1 MNKQKVIKT
10 KQAGV
15 KIAKPPVKPVRIEY
29 VLILIAY
36 TFVIVFTPNLNT
48 YDSLGPKFLSLSLL
62 NLVSWLI
69 IFSRSKVRSSNDIQF
84 FFFRNQVG
92 FIYLL
97 LMIIS
102 VMSFLKAYNVLE
114 SIIHFAKIFSVFT
127 TAYIISVILRT
138 DKRYLT
144 PLALAMVTL
153 LLVDSITVFYNISE
167 GILAGMGPRIGELKS
182 VYSNKNI
189 LSASI
194 FIKIPFALWLFT
206 FEKGYLKAYGILTVF
221 LAFMATLFMSTR
233 AFYLGAIFL
242 FITYLIFSVIKY
254 NRHGD
259 QRRLYL
265 TIVITV
271 VTMALGFLLFNTTLK
286 YLYPSDGAAGANL
299 GFVSRLKT
307 ITEGAGGFSGKL
319 RLDSWERTVKLIR
332 EEPVLGVGLGNWKI
346 DVLKYENQVSVDYIY
361 MYKNHNDFLEV
372 TAETGILGGLL
383 FLGIFFVVIYNF
395 LRAFFRRNA
404 TEISYSYLFLPAF
417 GLFCY
422 AFDAFFN
429 FPADR
434 PEITALFAI
443 YTGAGVAFSDEFRF
457 MGSGFF
463 EKIRGN
469 ATSRLVS
476 MSLFLALMAISS
488 WVLYQNFISLQLQ
501 RKFAEDRA
509 KGSLTL
515 PSSMFLEGFPA
526 IPDLNVQGEPI
537 AVHKARYLISEKKYR
552 DAITILLKDDSS
564 PYDTRPEFFLANCYN
579 ELGMTDSAIYY
590 FEKVFRMK
598 PMFYNSTRNYCLL
611 LQSRGRPV
619 EASRAMDRYLNKDKA
634 NAEAWLIA
642 YELYEKRGSI
652 DSAVMVLDS
661 AMRYLPGNT
670 QISNLRA
677 GIEYRKKIA
686 PFQQLYS
693 KALENYY
700 AKNYAAAAKLF
711 TEFIALE
718 PGVPEPYD
726 FRAFCYYFLNE
737 DKKGIADIDKYF
749 TFGLPK
755 PNLLNLRGVFNQ
767 RLGNKEAM
775 CRDFD
780 AARQAGD
787 KDGESNYNKFCVN
800 QKK

>member
-15 KIAKPPVKPVRIEY
+15 KIAKPSAQPARIDY
-29 VLILIAY
+29 VLILLAY
-36 TFVIVFTPNLNT
+36 TFVTVFTPNLNT

-62 NLVSWLI
+62 NILAWLLL
-69 IFSRSKVRSSNDIQF
+69 FSRKEVRNSSEKQF
-84 FFFRNQVG
+84 FFFRNRVG
-92 FIYLL
+92 FIYLVFMLVSL
-97 LMIIS
+97 L
-102 VMSFLKAYNVLE
+102 SFLKAYNILE
-114 SIIHFAKIFSVFT
+114 SVLHFTKIFSVFT
-127 TAYIISVILRT
+127 AAYLVSIILRS
-138 DKRYLT
+138 DRRYLT
-144 PLALAMVTL
+144 HLSLAMVTL
-153 LLVDSITVFYNISE
+153 LVVDSITVFYNISE
-167 GILAGMGPRIGELKS
+167 GILAGLGPRIGELKS

-189 LSASI
+189 LAASI
-194 FIKIPFALWLFT
+194 FVKIPFALWLFT
-206 FEKGYLKAYGILTVF
+206 FKKGYVKAYAITAVF
-221 LAFMATLFMSTR
+221 LAFVATLFMSTR
-233 AFYLGAIFL
+233 AFYLGSILLFFAFL
-242 FITYLIFSVIKY
+242 TFTIIRYHRRNEKHRLVRLLVFSVVTFIL
-254 NRHGD
+254 GI
-259 QRRLYL
+259 
-265 TIVITV
+265 IVFS
-271 VTMALGFLLFNTTLK
+271 MTLN
-286 YLYPSDGAAGANL
+286 YLYPKSPGDVYSL
-299 GFVSRLKT
+299 DFVSRLKT
-307 ITEGAGGFSGKL
+307 IGGGGGLGGQL
-319 RLDSWERTVKLIR
+319 RTSSWERTIQLIG
-332 EEPVLGVGLGNWKI
+332 EEPLLGVGLGNWKVE
-346 DVLKYENQVSVDYIY
+346 VLKYENQVSVDYIY
-361 MYKNHNDFLEV
+361 MYKNHNDFLE
-372 TAETGILGGLL
+372 TAAETGIPGGLL
-383 FLGIFFVVIYNF
+383 FIGIFAMAFYCF
-395 LRAFFRRNA
+395 LRTFFSRNA
-404 TEISYSYLFLPAF
+404 PEESYKYLFLPAF

-422 AFDAFFN
+422 VFDAFFN
-429 FPADR
+429 FPSDR
-434 PEITALFAI
+434 PEIA
-443 YTGAGVAFSDEFRF
+443 
-457 MGSGFF
+457 
-463 EKIRGN
+463 
-469 ATSRLVS
+469 
-476 MSLFLALMAISS
+476 SLFGIYAGAAVAYSKEFGFLKLDAAGRMFPGSAMKVLSPVIFAFLMLASS

-501 RKFAEDRA
+501 RRFAEDRA

-515 PSSMFLEGFPA
+515 PSSMFLDGFPS

-552 DAITILLKDDSS
+552 DAITILLKDRSS

-579 ELGMTDSAIYY
+579 EIGMTDSAIYY
-590 FEKVFRMK
+590 FEKVFRQK

-611 LQSRGRPV
+611 LQSRGRSV
-619 EASRAMDRYLNKDKA
+619 EASRAMDRYLARDKV

-642 YELYEKRGSI
+642 FELYEKRGSI

-767 RLGNKEAM
+767 RLGNSEAM